1 MLLSVTMERL
11 YQQLQNKELWDLFI
25 CVESKL
31 IPLLASLELTSL
43 TVATH
48 TLLRFSEILKVKYG

>member
-31 IPLLASLELTSL
+31 IPLLAALELTSL

-48 TLLRFSEILKVKYG
+48 TLLRFSEILKVRYN

>member
-11 YQQLQNKELWDLFI
+11 YQQLQNKELLDLFI

-31 IPLLASLELTSL
+31 IPLLAALELTSL

-48 TLLRFSEILKVKYG
+48 TLLRFSEILKVRYN